1 MLDGSDAPIG
11 DATVSGPSSAT
22 VYYLNEPY
30 VSPGGEVTFNTTGT
44 VASAGSLFVIPAAP
58 IYSYSAS
65 ADGYTF
71 STTLLAG
78 SQPGFA
84 VVVRFRAD

>member
-22 VYYLNEPY
+22 VYYLNADG
-30 VSPGGEVTFNTTGT
+30 SFNTTGT
-44 VASAGSLFVIPAAP
+44 VAAVNSLFIIPAAP